1 MPAVRDILVHV
12 EIEVA
17 QRVRICH
24 RKRQG
29 CGVAQNQQCLV
40 IYEASGG
47 RKNYC
52 PPHALEILTAA
63 KAKLVAMEKA
73 LHS

>member
-12 EIEVA
+12 KIEVA

-24 RKRQG
+24 RKRRG
-29 CGVAQNQQCLV
+29 CGVAKNQQCLA
-40 IYEASGG
+40 IYKADGG

-52 PPHALEILTAA
+52 PPHALEILAA
-63 KAKLVAMEKA
+63 ARAKLAAMEKA
-73 LHS
+73 LQS